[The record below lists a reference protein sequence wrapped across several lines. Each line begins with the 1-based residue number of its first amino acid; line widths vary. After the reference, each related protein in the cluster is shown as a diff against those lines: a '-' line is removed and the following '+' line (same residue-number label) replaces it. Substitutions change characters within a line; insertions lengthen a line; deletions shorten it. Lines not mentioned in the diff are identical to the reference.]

1 MPKSANPYLQRLSAL
16 LNQRLSGIL
25 RSESNQVRVLERAS
39 KVLQTHFNLVVA
51 YSERKLALPL
61 KLSAKQKT
69 ALING
74 NVARALKDFEKIWN
88 DRQNN
93 K

>member
-1 MPKSANPYLQRLSAL
+1 MPKSASPYLARLSNL
-16 LNQRLSGIL
+16 LKQRLSGIL
-25 RSESNQVRVLERAS
+25 RNESNQVRALERAS

-74 NVARALKDFEKIWN
+74 NVARTLKDFEKILN
-88 DRQNN
+88 D
-93 K
+93 KKKT